1 MHMSDPQVDGQENKN
16 YSIALKV
23 YFLFLFCYTY

>member
-23 YFLFLFCYTY
+23 YFLFCYTY